1 VKEEYKQKLIRL
13 AKDLDSTMVNGTS
26 QIVDIEYYV
35 EKVKSKANYLVG
47 YILAL
52 EELETNQN
60 K

>member
-1 VKEEYKQKLIRL
+1 MTEEYKQKLIRL
-13 AKDLDSTMVNGTS
+13 AKDLDSTMGNGAS
-26 QIVDIEYYV
+26 QIVDIKYYV